1 MDETII
7 KKACEMQDEIKQLTQ
22 EIQTLKYVN
31 VKLFYSLF
39 FIPDDMKARWVQ
51 EAMDTETL
59 LLERLKEQ
67 LKQL

>member
-39 FIPDDMKARWVQ
+39 FIPDDMKACWVQ